1 VTLSRTQ
8 PGLTSESIDSL
19 RERVVQELGTD
30 LVYLVDLS
38 DDVEDGLETI
48 RRLRESTPNAVIAA
62 IGGQQGTA
70 AVAAL
75 EEGADV
81 HMPEATRI
89 SHVNA
94 QLRAILRRSGRP
106 EPKILSS
113 DGLRVD
119 TGRREVS
126 YEQRPIPLTPNE
138 FKLLS
143 RLVENQGQVVINA
156 DLLSAIHRG
165 STRTRARARG
175 DIKVWIRRLR
185 LKLEEARVTS
195 VSIKTVR
202 GFGYMLTP
210 DA

>member
-1 VTLSRTQ
+1 MPRQQSAQTAE
-8 PGLTSESIDSL
+8 PIDSL

-30 LVYLVDLS
+30 LIYLVDLS
-38 DDVEDGLETI
+38 DDVENGLETI
-48 RRLRESTPNAVIAA
+48 RHLRESNPNAVIAA

-89 SHVNA
+89 SHVKA

-126 YEQRPIPLTPNE
+126 YEQRHIPLTPNE

-143 RLVENQGQVVINA
+143 RLVENQGQVVSNS
-156 DLLSAIHRG
+156 DLLAAVHRAG
-165 STRTRARARG
+165 GRARARG

-185 LKLEEARVTS
+185 LKLEEAHVTS